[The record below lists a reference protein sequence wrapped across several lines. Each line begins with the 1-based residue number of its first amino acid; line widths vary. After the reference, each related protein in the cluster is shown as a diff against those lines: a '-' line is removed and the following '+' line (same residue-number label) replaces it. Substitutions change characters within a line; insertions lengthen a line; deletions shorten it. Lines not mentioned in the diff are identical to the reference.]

1 MSRKRRRERE
11 CLPQSCKSTLSVTQR
26 FGSIPGVALTR
37 KTKFPGSTCSLAVLH
52 AARDLNHGSDSR
64 IGPARRQGLHHH
76 RRTALHGANHLKVF
90 SLTGRMQGNKVLLNA
105 EGVNQGQLPMTKDLQ
120 RQHLEMAKNP
130 DQQQT
135 LGKSWLDIPRTE
147 WSQNPQYSCGKFVH
161 QHVAV
166 PFFLMV
172 CKPSSQW
179 GAIIASGKVFCIGK
193 STYFSQA
200 DAGHL
205 SHLRDG
211 FDDMHRL
218 RCRGQVHGMPH
229 NGLRRAIRIFLFGKR
244 DPNQR

>member
-52 AARDLNHGSDSR
+52 AARD
-64 IGPARRQGLHHH
+64 
-76 RRTALHGANHLKVF
+76 
-90 SLTGRMQGNKVLLNA
+90 LTGRMQGNKVLLNA